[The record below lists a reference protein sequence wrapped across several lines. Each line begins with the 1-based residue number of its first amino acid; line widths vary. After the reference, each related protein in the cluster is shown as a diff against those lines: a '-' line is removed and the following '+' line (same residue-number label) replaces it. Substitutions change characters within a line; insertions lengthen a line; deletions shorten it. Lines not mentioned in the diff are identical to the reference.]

1 MAGSTKGP
9 LAGSVNMMPLI
20 DILFQIVI
28 FFLIAAQIQVQ
39 ERSLPIVLPQASAAM
54 PLVGKPKEFFV
65 HVDREGHCFA
75 GGVYIDLP
83 TLGEEFE
90 SSRNQQP
97 TAAIGRDS
105 RRQEMRM
112 GARRGRDEH
121 LQQSRHQRLPRHHRR
136 TGNVANES

>member
-65 HVDREGHCFA
+65 HVDREGRCFA
-75 GGVYIDLP
+75 GGVFIDLP
-83 TLGEEFE
+83 TLEKNL
-90 SSRNQQP
+90 NQ
-97 TAAIGRDS
+97 AAINNPQ
-105 RRQEMRM
+105 RQSVVIRADKKCEW
-112 GARRGRDEH
+112 EH
-121 LQQSRHQRLPRHHRR
+121 V
-136 TGNVANES
+136 VAVMNICNKVGISDYRVTTAEPGT